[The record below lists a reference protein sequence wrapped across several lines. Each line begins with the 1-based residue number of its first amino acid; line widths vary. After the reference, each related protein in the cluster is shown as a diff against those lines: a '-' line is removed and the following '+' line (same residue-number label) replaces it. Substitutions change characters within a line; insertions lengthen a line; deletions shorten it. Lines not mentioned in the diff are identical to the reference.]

1 MAKERLSYYHIL
13 PKPAHTIL
21 AHTSLSVLLHLD
33 DEIDRD
39 TIALTPYA
47 AWHWVDSL
55 GMYHHTLG
63 DEAFI

>member
-1 MAKERLSYYHIL
+1 VAKELLSYYHIL
-13 PKPAHTIL
+13 PEPAHTIL

-47 AWHWVDSL
+47 TWYWVNHAQFRNVSS
-55 GMYHHTLG
+55 H
-63 DEAFI
+63 IR